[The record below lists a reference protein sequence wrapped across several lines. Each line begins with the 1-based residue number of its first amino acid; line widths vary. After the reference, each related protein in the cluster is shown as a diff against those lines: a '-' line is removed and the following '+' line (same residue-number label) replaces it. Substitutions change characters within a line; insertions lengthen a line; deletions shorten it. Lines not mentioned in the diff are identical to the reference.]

1 VNGDDHFSLATLY
14 FIILAAEDKVIA
26 DLFVHRSKRKKER
39 QTLKQLLDRYGRM
52 QCTEPRD
59 RVFSLFSLASEVED
73 GKIDAI
79 TDYSIVALLSS
90 LA

>member
-1 VNGDDHFSLATLY
+1 VAIRNPRLEQSGSAALLASCLDQTRDY
-14 FIILAAEDKVIA
+14 SRKTLAAEDKIIA

-59 RVFSLFSLASEVED
+59 RVFFSFF
-73 GKIDAI
+73 
-79 TDYSIVALLSS
+79 TRF
-90 LA
+90 